1 MVNSIFYTTYLVLLI
16 FLALVA
22 IGGYESTMR
31 LVQYVE
37 IQIRYLYVQIRM
49 WFMRRRLERELRSFH
64 KKFGDTNVRDK
75 NLP

>member
-1 MVNSIFYTTYLVLLI
+1 MLYSTYFVILI

-31 LVQYVE
+31 LVQYVD

-49 WFMRRRLERELRSFH
+49 WFMRRRLEREMRSFH
-64 KKFGDTNVRDK
+64 KKYGDKNVRNKD
-75 NLP
+75 LP